1 VPTDEGQLSSDAL
14 EAGPDEVV
22 GKEDFEDEI
31 HKSLAE
37 YVEQV
42 GRKLADSKDYFENA
56 LNEILAGGHQI
67 F

>member
-1 VPTDEGQLSSDAL
+1 MPTDEGQLSSDAL
-14 EAGPDEVV
+14 EAGPDEVG
-22 GKEDFEDEI
+22 GKDDFEDEI

-42 GRKLADSKDYFENA
+42 GRELADSTDYFENA
-56 LNEILAGGHQI
+56 LNEISAGGHQI